1 MAAAPTNPPLKS
13 ISSHNSMVGSGA
25 KETTEEMYRKKT
37 PLEHI
42 LLRPD
47 THVGSVVKHTQMI
60 WVYEEGGMVK
70 RRVTYVPALYKIFDE
85 ILVNAADNKQR
96 DPSMDSLQ
104 VDIDVEG
111 GCISVYNNGDG
122 IPVEIH
128 QQEGIYVP
136 ELFFGHLISSRD
148 YYGNERKTTER
159 WNGYGVKLTNI
170 FSREFVI
177 EIADGRRQKKYKQ
190 VFYENMGKK
199 LEPEIKNCEQSENWT
214 RVTFK
219 PDLAKFNMT
228 ELDNDVLAL
237 MRKRVVDM
245 AGTLGKTVKVELNGQ
260 KVAAK
265 SFSEYA
271 QLYTDSASKEGPDLP
286 RIYQKVN
293 DHWEV
298 CVSLSE
304 GQFQQVSFV
313 NGIATIRGGTH
324 VDYVADQIANYL
336 RGIVNRKK
344 KHNNMNLD
352 TAKGYLWVFV
362 NALIEDPA
370 FDSPTKET
378 LITRQGSFGS
388 KCELSD
394 VFLKKVACSGIA
406 TNLCF
411 LAESKLSK
419 DGNLD
424 SLPHSSTPMQHMQA
438 PPRPTQIFSEIHGA
452 HHRETKKRDHDDVF
466 LERYLKLK
474 REEIN
479 RFAAIEEEKL
489 EGPYSITKCITTI
502 EKLQGLQVDDILVA
516 ADIFK
521 SKKNREVFLSFS
533 TDALRLAWVKREIVR
548 SQLRSRISEDFIQ

>member
-1 MAAAPTNPPLKS
+1 
-13 ISSHNSMVGSGA
+13 
-25 KETTEEMYRKKT
+25 
-37 PLEHI
+37 
-42 LLRPD
+42 
-47 THVGSVVKHTQMI
+47 MI
-60 WVYEEGGMVK
+60 CVYEEGGMVE

-85 ILVNAADNKQR
+85 ILVNAADNKRR
-96 DPSMDSLQ
+96 DPSMDSLR

-111 GCISVYNNGDG
+111 GCISVYNNGEG
-122 IPVEIH
+122 IPVEID
-128 QQEGIYVP
+128 QEEGVYLP
-136 ELFFGHLISSRD
+136 EVFFGHLISSRD
-148 YYGNERKTTER
+148 YYGNERKTTGR
-159 WNGYGVKLTNI
+159 RNGYGVKLTNI
-170 FSREFVI
+170 FSREYVI

-199 LEPEIKNCEQSENWT
+199 SEPEIKKCEQSENWT

-228 ELDNDVLAL
+228 ELDNDVVAL

-265 SFSEYA
+265 SFSDYV
-271 QLYTDSASKEGPDLP
+271 QLYTYPASKEGPDLP

-336 RGIVNRKK
+336 RGIVNRKN
-344 KHNNMNLD
+344 KHANMNLD
-352 TAKGYLWVFV
+352 TAKRYLWVFV

-378 LITRQGSFGS
+378 LITRQGKFGS
-388 KCELSD
+388 KCELSE
-394 VFLKKVACSGIA
+394 VFLKKVACSGVV

-424 SLPHSSTPMQHMQA
+424 SLPHSSTPMQHD
-438 PPRPTQIFSEIHGA
+438 
-452 HHRETKKRDHDDVF
+452 RETKKRDHDDVF

-474 REEIN
+474 REEIDQ
-479 RFAAIEEEKL
+479 FAAIEERKL
-489 EGPYSITKCITTI
+489 EHPCSITKCITTI
-502 EKLQGLQVDDILVA
+502 EKLQGLQVGDILVA

-521 SKKNREVFLSFS
+521 SKNNRELFLSFS

-548 SQLRSRISEDFIQ
+548 SQLRSRISEAFIQ

>member
-1 MAAAPTNPPLKS
+1 
-13 ISSHNSMVGSGA
+13 MVGSGA
-25 KETTEEMYRKKT
+25 KEITEEMYRKNT

-47 THVGSVVKHTQMI
+47 THVGSVVEHTQMI
-60 WVYEEGGMVK
+60 WVYEEGAMVK

-111 GCISVYNNGDG
+111 CCISVYNNGDG

-136 ELFFGHLISSRD
+136 ELFFGHLFYD
-148 YYGNERKTTER
+148 NERKITRR
-159 WNGYGVKLTNI
+159 WNVYGVKLTNI
-170 FSREFVI
+170 FSTEFVI
-177 EIADGRRQKKYKQ
+177 EIADGPAEE

-199 LEPEIKNCEQSENWT
+199 SEPEIKKCKQSENWT

-228 ELDNDVLAL
+228 KLEDDVVAL

-260 KVAAK
+260 KVATK
-265 SFSEYA
+265 SFSEYV
-271 QLYTDSASKEGPDLP
+271 QLYTDSASKGPDLP
-286 RIYQKVN
+286 RNYQKVY
-293 DHWEV
+293 
-298 CVSLSE
+298 LRY
-304 GQFQQVSFV
+304 FV
-313 NGIATIRGGTH
+313 WIAGRTH

-336 RGIVNRKK
+336 RGIVNRKN
-344 KHNNMNLD
+344 KHANMNLD

-378 LITRQGSFGS
+378 LITRQGKFGS
-388 KCELSD
+388 KCELSE
-394 VFLKKVACSGIA
+394 VFLEKVAGTSVVN
-406 TNLCF
+406 TLRF

-419 DGNLD
+419 EGNLD
-424 SLPHSSTPMQHMQA
+424 SLPHSSTPMQYMQA
-438 PPRPTQIFSEIHGA
+438 PPRPTQIFLEIHGV

-474 REEIN
+474 REEID
-479 RFAAIEEEKL
+479 RFAAIEEKKL
-489 EGPYSITKCITTI
+489 EYPCSITKCITTT

-521 SKKNREVFLSFS
+521 RRE
-533 TDALRLAWVKREIVR
+533 KI
-548 SQLRSRISEDFIQ
+548 IYINK